1 MNSRAALLAVSFV
14 LPGSAIAPAVEPTP
28 ITITSRDVDASNAK
42 VRAAFNDL
50 AGMWSEEFRDLGEQ
64 FVVPRLARYRRPML
78 TACGPVVPSNA
89 SYCPTNNTVYYDD
102 VFVAAQAKAA
112 GQALG
117 TDGDMVAVG
126 IIAHEVGH
134 AVAMQLGHYSRR
146 SYTNES
152 VADCLAGAFANWADN
167 HGSIEDGD
175 IDEAFF
181 GMAAAGD
188 PTPQPTGD
196 RWIDARNARAV
207 TRQAHGT
214 REQRMENFR
223 DGLDGGSRAC
233 LGELSGT
240 HS

>member
-1 MNSRAALLAVSFV
+1 MNSRAALLAVSLV
-14 LPGSAIAPAVEPTP
+14 LPGSAIAPPVEP
-28 ITITSRDVDASNAK
+28 ITVTSRDVEISNAK
-42 VRAAFNDL
+42 VRDAFTDL
-50 AGMWSEEFRDLGEQ
+50 AGMWSEEFRDRGTQ
-64 FVVPRLARYRRPML
+64 FVVPRLARFRRAML

-112 GQALG
+112 GEALG

-134 AVAMQLGHYSRR
+134 AVAMQLGYYSRR

-152 VADCLAGAFANWADN
+152 VADCLAGAFANWADGY
-167 HGSIEDGD
+167 GSIEDGD

-214 REQRMENFR
+214 REQRMANFR
-223 DGLDGGSRAC
+223 AGLDGGAPAC
-233 LGELSGT
+233 LGEVGGR